1 MDDNC
6 RELGFSEHVVMLSFV
21 LLFLI
26 NVKQRQIEKI
36 RNSRDAAHLHI
47 YVCVCISLTKAT
59 QIKDISV

>member
-36 RNSRDAAHLHI
+36 RHSRDAAHLHI
-47 YVCVCISLTKAT
+47 YVCVC
-59 QIKDISV
+59 VVV